1 MKSLPVTLK
10 SSSEFCRN
18 YINKALYT
26 FIFIGF
32 SSSYAGSYEDFF
44 SAVRSDNGN
53 DIAALIRQGFDAN
66 VRDPKG
72 EHALHLATRDNA
84 ARAISAL
91 LRWEKIDVEPRNK
104 VDESPLMLAALG
116 GHLETVK
123 MLIARGADV
132 NKPGWAP
139 LHYAATRGHLDVLR
153 ELLEH
158 NAYIDAAS
166 PNGTTP
172 LMMAAHYGTPSA
184 VKLLLE
190 AGADPM
196 LKNQQDLTAID
207 FAQRGNR
214 SDSVE
219 IIAAFVRARQPKGKW

>member
-1 MKSLPVTLK
+1 MKGFAVTLN

-18 YINKALYT
+18 KIKKAFYI
-26 FIFIGF
+26 IVFIGF

-44 SAVRSDNGN
+44 SAIRADNGN
-53 DIAALIRQGFDAN
+53 QIAALIRQGFDAN

-123 MLIARGADV
+123 ALIERGADV
-132 NKPGWAP
+132 NKPGWAA
-139 LHYAATRGHLDVLR
+139 LHYAATRGHLEVMRL
-153 ELLEH
+153 LLEH

-172 LMMAAHYGTPSA
+172 LMMAAFYGTASA

-190 AGADPM
+190 AGADP
-196 LKNQQDLTAID
+196 LLRNQQDLTAID
-207 FAQRGNR
+207 FAQRANR
-214 SDSVE
+214 SDSAE